1 MKITM
6 QELNK
11 ELKGYGFKSMISS
24 ILTIA
29 EKDEELMRDLI
40 NIMNGLDENKSWVK
54 DKNGSFTFKK

>member
-1 MKITM
+1 
-6 QELNK
+6 
-11 ELKGYGFKSMISS
+11 MISS

-29 EKDEELMRDLI
+29 EKDEEFMRDLT